1 MEFCLIL
8 SEYTILYKIMPFSFL
23 NQELAIDLGTA
34 NTVIYQNGQ
43 IVLDEPSIVAIDNK
57 TGKCIAI
64 GQKAKLMHE
73 RNNPGIR
80 TIRPLRDG
88 VIADFNAAEM
98 MIRGFIKQ
106 VNNKHR
112 SLFTPNLKV
121 VVGIPSGST
130 EVEIRAV
137 RDSTEHAGGRDVY
150 LIFEPMASALG
161 IGLEV
166 EKPIGNMVVDIG
178 GGTTEIAVISL
189 GGLVVQESIRTA
201 GDVFTTDIQQY
212 LRQQHNIR
220 VGEITAEKIKIAVG
234 AVIPDL
240 EDGEPE
246 PFIVRG
252 PNLMT
257 AHPVEATITHQ
268 EIAHCLDKSIAK
280 IETSILHVLENT
292 PPELYSDIVDNGI
305 FLSGGGA
312 QLRGLA
318 KRLTDKVN
326 IQFHVCDDP
335 LHAVARGT
343 CEALKNTDRYS
354 FLMR

>member
-1 MEFCLIL
+1 MA
-8 SEYTILYKIMPFSFL
+8 FL

-43 IVLDEPSIVAIDNK
+43 IVLDEPSMIAVDNN
-57 TGKCIAI
+57 TGKCIAL
-64 GQKAKLMHE
+64 GQQAKLMDGKV
-73 RNNPGIR
+73 NPGIR

-88 VIADFNAAEM
+88 VIADFHAAEL

-106 VNNKHR
+106 VSSKHR

-137 RDSTEHAGGRDVY
+137 RDSTEHAGGRDVF
-150 LIFEPMASALG
+150 LIFEPMAAALG
-161 IGLEV
+161 IGLDV
-166 EKPIGNMVVDIG
+166 EAPQGNMVVDIG

-189 GGLVVQESIRTA
+189 GGLVEQESIRVA
-201 GDVFTTDIQQY
+201 GDVFTSDIQYY
-212 LRQQHNIR
+212 LRQQHNIK
-220 VGEITAEKIKIAVG
+220 VGDTTAEKIKFAVG

-240 EDGEPE
+240 DEEEPA

-280 IETSILHVLENT
+280 LEASILHVLENT
-292 PPELYSDIVDNGI
+292 PPELYADIVENGI
-305 FLSGGGA
+305 YLSGGGA
-312 QLRGLA
+312 LLRGLA
-318 KRLTDKVN
+318 KRFKDKVN
-326 IQFHVCDDP
+326 IDFHVAEDP

-343 CEALKNTDRYS
+343 CEALKHTDTYS

>member
-1 MEFCLIL
+1 MV
-8 SEYTILYKIMPFSFL
+8 FL

-43 IVLDEPSIVAIDNK
+43 IVLDEPSIIAIDNN

-64 GQKAKLMHE
+64 GQKAKLMQE
-73 RNNPGIR
+73 RENPGIK

-98 MIRGFIKQ
+98 MISGFIRQ
-106 VNNKHR
+106 VSSKRR
-112 SLFTPNLKV
+112 SLFTPNRKI

-161 IGLEV
+161 IGLNIEA
-166 EKPIGNMVVDIG
+166 PQGNMVVDIG

-189 GGLVVQESIRTA
+189 GGLVQQDSIRTA
-201 GDVFTTDIQQY
+201 GDVFTSDIQYY
-212 LRQQHNIR
+212 LRQQHNIK

-240 EDGEPE
+240 DEDEIPD
-246 PFIVRG
+246 PFIARG

-257 AHPVEATITHQ
+257 AHPVEVAITHQ

-280 IETSILHVLENT
+280 IETSILQVLENT
-292 PPELYSDIVDNGI
+292 PPELYADIVENGI
-305 FLSGGGA
+305 WLAGGGSL
-312 QLRGLA
+312 LRGLA
-318 KRLTDKVN
+318 KRFKDKVN
-326 IQFHVCDDP
+326 IDFHVAEDP
-335 LHAVARGT
+335 LHAVGRGT
-343 CEALKNTDRYS
+343 CDALKHTDSYS

>member
-1 MEFCLIL
+1 MA
-8 SEYTILYKIMPFSFL
+8 FSFL

-34 NTVIYQNGQ
+34 NTVIYQNDQ
-43 IVLDEPSIVAIDNK
+43 IVLDEPSIVAIDNN
-57 TGKCIAI
+57 TGKCIAL
-64 GQKAKLMHE
+64 GTQAKLMHE
-73 RNNPGIR
+73 RTSPGVK
-80 TIRPLRDG
+80 TVRPLRDG

-106 VNNKHR
+106 AGGRHR
-112 SLFTPNLKV
+112 QLFTPNLKV

-137 RDSTEHAGGRDVY
+137 RDSTEHAGGRDVF

-161 IGLEV
+161 IGLNV
-166 EKPIGNMVVDIG
+166 EAPQGNMVVDIG

-189 GGLVVQESIRTA
+189 GGLVEQESIRTA
-201 GDVFTTDIQQY
+201 GDVFTSDIQYY
-212 LRQQHNIR
+212 LRQQHNIK
-220 VGEITAEKIKIAVG
+220 VGEITAEKIKVAVG

-240 EDGEPE
+240 PAEEEPA

-257 AHPVEATITHQ
+257 DHPVEATITHQ

-292 PPELYSDIVDNGI
+292 PPELYADIVENGI
-305 FLSGGGA
+305 YLSGGGA
-312 QLRGLA
+312 LLRGLA
-318 KRLTDKVN
+318 KRFQDKVN
-326 IQFHVCDDP
+326 IAFHVADDP

-343 CEALKNTDRYS
+343 CDALKHTDRYS

>member
-1 MEFCLIL
+1 MA
-8 SEYTILYKIMPFSFL
+8 FL

-43 IVLDEPSIVAIDNK
+43 IVLDEPSIIAIDNN
-57 TGKCIAI
+57 TGKCIAF
-64 GQKAKLMHE
+64 GQKAKLMQE
-73 RNNPGIR
+73 RENPGIK

-88 VIADFNAAEM
+88 VIADFNAAEL
-98 MIRGFIKQ
+98 MISGFIRQ
-106 VNNKHR
+106 VGSKRR
-112 SLFTPNLKV
+112 SLFSRNRKI

-161 IGLEV
+161 IGLNIEA
-166 EKPIGNMVVDIG
+166 PQGNMVVDIG

-189 GGLVVQESIRTA
+189 GGLVQQDSIRTA
-201 GDVFTTDIQQY
+201 GDVFTSDIQYY
-212 LRQQHNIR
+212 LRQQHNIK

-240 EDGEPE
+240 EEDEIPA
-246 PFIVRG
+246 PFIARG

-257 AHPVEATITHQ
+257 AHPVEVAITHQ

-292 PPELYSDIVDNGI
+292 PPELYADIVENGI
-305 FLSGGGA
+305 WLAGGGSL
-312 QLRGLA
+312 LRGLA
-318 KRLTDKVN
+318 KRFKDKVN
-326 IQFHVCDDP
+326 IDFHIAEDP
-335 LHAVARGT
+335 LHAVGRGT
-343 CEALKNTDRYS
+343 CEALKHTDSYS

>member
-1 MEFCLIL
+1 MAFG
-8 SEYTILYKIMPFSFL
+8 FL
-23 NQELAIDLGTA
+23 NQEYAIDLGTA

-43 IVLDEPSIVAIDNK
+43 IVLDEPSIIAVDVA
-57 TGKCIAI
+57 TGKCIAL
-64 GQKAKLMHE
+64 GQRAKLMHE
-73 RNNPGIR
+73 KCNPGIK
-80 TIRPLRDG
+80 TIRPLKDG
-88 VIADFNAAEM
+88 VIADFNAAEI

-106 VNNKHR
+106 AGSRHR
-112 SLFTPNLKV
+112 SLFSPNLKV

-150 LIFEPMASALG
+150 LIFEPMAAALG
-161 IGLEV
+161 IGLNIEA
-166 EKPIGNMVVDIG
+166 PQGNMVVDIG

-189 GGLVVQESIRTA
+189 GGLVVQDSIRTA
-201 GDVFTTDIQQY
+201 GDVFTSDIQYY
-212 LRQQHNIR
+212 LRQQHNVK

-240 EDGEPE
+240 GDEAPE
-246 PFIVRG
+246 PFVVRG

-292 PPELYSDIVDNGI
+292 PPELYADIVENGI
-305 FLSGGGA
+305 YLSGGGA
-312 QLRGLA
+312 LLRGLA
-318 KRLTDKVN
+318 KRFKDKVN
-326 IQFHVCDDP
+326 IDFHVADDP

-343 CEALKNTDRYS
+343 CDALKHTDRYS

>member
-1 MEFCLIL
+1 MAFG
-8 SEYTILYKIMPFSFL
+8 FL
-23 NQELAIDLGTA
+23 NQEYAIDLGTA

-43 IVLDEPSIVAIDNK
+43 IVLDEPSIIAVDVA
-57 TGKCIAI
+57 TGKCIAL
-64 GQKAKLMHE
+64 GQRAKLMHE
-73 RNNPGIR
+73 KCNPGIK
-80 TIRPLRDG
+80 TIRPLKDG
-88 VIADFNAAEM
+88 VIADFNAAEI

-106 VNNKHR
+106 AGSRHR
-112 SLFTPNLKV
+112 SLFSPNLKV

-150 LIFEPMASALG
+150 LIFEPMAAALG
-161 IGLEV
+161 IGLNIEA
-166 EKPIGNMVVDIG
+166 PQGNMVVDIG

-189 GGLVVQESIRTA
+189 GGLVVQDSIRTA
-201 GDVFTTDIQQY
+201 GDVFTSDIQYY
-212 LRQQHNIR
+212 LRQQHNIK
-220 VGEITAEKIKIAVG
+220 VGEVTAEKIKIAVG

-240 EDGEPE
+240 GDEEPE

-292 PPELYSDIVDNGI
+292 PPELYADIVENGI
-305 FLSGGGA
+305 YLSGGGA
-312 QLRGLA
+312 LLRGLA
-318 KRLTDKVN
+318 KRFKDKTN
-326 IQFHVCDDP
+326 IDFNVAEDP
-335 LHAVARGT
+335 LHAVGRGT
-343 CEALKNTDRYS
+343 CDALKHTDRYS